1 MSLPLAPLG
10 PDPRLRSGGAAG
22 PRAPRVAVGAG
33 KGGVGTSTV
42 TALLACTAAAAGS
55 RVLLVD
61 LAPHFGGLAELL
73 DVRPGHTLADVKA
86 GLPPETLAVA
96 VTPSLSLI
104 NAARVPDQLT
114 DTEHQLMLR
123 RLAGSIG
130 GYDLV
135 LIDAGASA
143 ASLRSAVRFGA
154 TRALT
159 VTTHDRIS
167 LTATY
172 AVLKLLHEQAP
183 ELRVDVIAN
192 RVSDTDASRLHE
204 YLNAA
209 SVRFLARTVPFG
221 GSIPDDPAFARTVAT
236 LGADEAAHGSPAF
249 QVVRNLGE
257 QLLADTG
264 APPFLR
270 LLRQG

>member
-1 MSLPLAPLG
+1 MSIPLAPMG

-22 PRAPRVAVGAG
+22 VRAPRVAVGAG

-61 LAPHFGGLAELL
+61 LAPHFGGLAALL
-73 DVRPGHTLADVKA
+73 DVHPGHTLADVKA
-86 GLPPETLAVA
+86 GLPTEALAVA
-96 VTPSLSLI
+96 VTPSLSLV
-104 NAARVPDQLT
+104 NAARVPELT

-123 RLAGSIG
+123 RLAASVGA
-130 GYDLV
+130 YDLV

-249 QVVRNLGE
+249 QVVRTLGE

>member
-1 MSLPLAPLG
+1 MSLPVAPVG
-10 PDPRLRSGGAAG
+10 QDPRLRPGGAAG

-61 LAPHFGGLAELL
+61 LAPHFGGLAALL
-73 DVRPGHTLADVKA
+73 DVRPGYTLADVKA
-86 GLPPETLAVA
+86 GLPAEALAVA

-104 NAARVPDQLT
+104 NAARVPDQLS

-123 RLAGSIG
+123 RLAASVGA
-130 GYDLV
+130 YDLV

-249 QVVRNLGE
+249 QVVRTLGE

>member
-1 MSLPLAPLG
+1 MPVVPVV
-10 PDPRLRSGGAAG
+10 PDRPRRTGGESGA
-22 PRAPRVAVGAG
+22 RAPRVAVGAG

-42 TALLACTAAAAGS
+42 TALLACTAAATGS

-61 LAPHFGGLAELL
+61 LAPHFGGLAALL
-73 DVRPGHTLADVKA
+73 DVQPGYTLADVKR
-86 GLPPETLAVA
+86 GLPPEALATP
-96 VTPSLSLI
+96 VTSTLSLV
-104 NAARVPDQLT
+104 NAARIPDQLT

-123 RLAGSIG
+123 RLAASMGA
-130 GYDLV
+130 YHLV

-183 ELRVDVIAN
+183 DLRVDVLAN

-249 QVVRNLGE
+249 QVVRSLGE
-257 QLLADTG
+257 QLLADAG
-264 APPFLR
+264 SPPFLR

>member
-1 MSLPLAPLG
+1 M
-10 PDPRLRSGGAAG
+10 
-22 PRAPRVAVGAG
+22 PRVAVGAG

-42 TALLACTAAAAGS
+42 TALLACTAASSGS

-61 LAPHFGGLAELL
+61 LAPHFGGLAALL
-73 DVRPGHTLADVKA
+73 DVETTRTLADLKGGKCA
-86 GLPPETLAVA
+86 PADLATP
-96 VTPSLSLI
+96 VTDHLSLI
-104 NAARVPDQLT
+104 NAGRVPELLSE
-114 DTEHQLMLR
+114 TEHQLMLR
-123 RLAGSIG
+123 RLAESIG
-130 GYDLV
+130 GFDLV

-172 AVLKLLHEQAP
+172 AVLKLLHEQSP
-183 ELRVDVIAN
+183 DLRVDVVAN
-192 RVSDTDASRLHE
+192 RVSDDDAMRLHE

-209 SVRFLARTVPFG
+209 SVRFLARTLPFG
-221 GSIPDDPAFARTVAT
+221 GSIPDDPDFARAVAS
-236 LGADEAAHGSPAF
+236 LGADEAALGSPAA
-249 QVVRNLGE
+249 QVVRTLGE
-257 QLLADTG
+257 QLLAD
-264 APPFLR
+264 AVSPPFLR